1 MTNNRKITPLKTEMT
16 VLHAAEHGTQRDLLV
31 ALRRRLAESLEDERT
46 QPRDLSPLTMRLR
59 EIAKEIEALDILGN
73 DHLPAL
79 DPADGIFD
87 PDSI

>member
-1 MTNNRKITPLKTEMT
+1 MTNSRKVTRINPEMT
-16 VLHAAEHGTQRDLLV
+16 VLQAAEHGSQRDLLV

-59 EIAKEIEALDILGN
+59 EIAQEIEALDIR
-73 DHLPAL
+73 
-79 DPADGIFD
+79 DGDESESFEPISEIFD